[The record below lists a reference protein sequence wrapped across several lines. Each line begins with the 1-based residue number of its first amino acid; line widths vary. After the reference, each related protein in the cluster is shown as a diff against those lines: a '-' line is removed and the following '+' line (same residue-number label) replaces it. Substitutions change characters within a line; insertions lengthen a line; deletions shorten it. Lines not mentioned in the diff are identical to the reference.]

1 MTSSPMIGRQAEAA
15 ARVYLEMRGYT
26 VLEQNFRR
34 PRCEIDII
42 ATKDKILY
50 FVEVKY
56 RHNDDHGSGLEA
68 ITATKLRQMAYA
80 AEVYVQE
87 TKWQGE
93 YQLAAIELAGADFA
107 VMGFVDDVY
116 F

>member
-1 MTSSPMIGRQAEAA
+1 MNGPMIGRQAEAA

-42 ATKDKILY
+42 ARKDNILY

-56 RHNDDHGSGLEA
+56 RHNDDQGSGLEA
-68 ITATKLRQMAYA
+68 ITGSKLRQMAYA

-87 TKWQGE
+87 VKWHGE
-93 YQLAAIELAGADFA
+93 YQLAAIELAGDDFS